1 MGNKRKTPR
10 MVDSI
15 LLFLFVLGLSSWAV
29 YGSLIAR
36 VMQSGGTG
44 NSAIDG
50 DILGLGV
57 GSQWQAAGLSSKPT
71 WHFTRGFAKWLQSKV
86 VWKTSSGAI
95 VSV

>member
-36 VMQSGGTG
+36 VMQRGGTG
-44 NSAIDG
+44 NLAIDG
-50 DILGLGV
+50 DFLGLGV
-57 GSQWQAAGLSSKPT
+57 GSQWQAAVLSSKPT
-71 WHFTRGFAKWLQSKV
+71 
-86 VWKTSSGAI
+86 
-95 VSV
+95 